1 MNIINFPRIGL
12 DIVDLHK
19 QEKQDEEVGD
29 GKGAVPPDEI
39 LVQLEPL
46 VAVDDHH
53 QDGGEDQLE
62 EHLLQVFVDLDAV
75 VSRIGNNNV
84 PVWS

>member
-1 MNIINFPRIGL
+1 MFNAL
-12 DIVDLHK
+12 
-19 QEKQDEEVGD
+19 QVGD
-29 GKGAVPPDEI
+29 GKGAAEPHDI

-75 VSRIGNNNV
+75 VSRIGNYNI